1 MEKYIKDNAFLARWI
16 VGDLSP
22 QELEKFQKSDDYPV
36 LKRINDASQNLKA
49 PTFND
54 QALLNKLQELNNSQS
69 TRPKGKVIKLIP
81 NWAYAAAAVVIAFGV
96 FYVMTMKSH
105 FETGFSEQLAVVL
118 PDNSEVQ
125 LNANS
130 HLDYKTIGW
139 KSNRALQLDGEAF
152 FDVEKGESF
161 KVLTDVGMVEVLG
174 TEFNVI
180 SRDSYFEV
188 QCMEGKVRVTSTIL
202 NKKVILLPGDAVRVV
217 NNSLEEWDF
226 ALTESNW
233 TLGESTFKNTPI
245 NQVLMSLE
253 NQFDIT
259 LDKSNIDSNK
269 RFTGAFTH
277 KDLKLAL
284 KTVSVPMGLSYS
296 VNKETGVILLNSNNN
311 N

>member
-16 VGDLSP
+16 AGDLSP

-54 QALLNKLQELNNSQS
+54 QALLSKLQELNNSQS
-69 TRPKGKVIKLIP
+69 TRPKGKVVKLIP

-105 FETGFSEQLAVVL
+105 FDTGFSEQLAVVL
-118 PDNSEVQ
+118 PDNSEVK

-139 KSNRALQLDGEAF
+139 KSNRALQLNGEAF

-188 QCMEGKVRVTSTIL
+188 QCMEGKVRVTSAVL
-202 NKKVILLPGDAVRVV
+202 NKNVILLPGDAVRVV
-217 NNSLEEWDF
+217 NNSLEKWDF

>member
-16 VGDLSP
+16 AGDLSP

-54 QALLNKLQELNNSQS
+54 QALLSKLQELNNSQS
-69 TRPKGKVIKLIP
+69 TRPKGKVVKLIP

-105 FETGFSEQLAVVL
+105 FDTGFSEQLSVVL
-118 PDNSEVQ
+118 PDNSEVK

-139 KSNRALQLDGEAF
+139 KSNRALQLNGEAF

-188 QCMEGKVRVTSTIL
+188 QCMEGKVRVTSAVL
-202 NKKVILLPGDAVRVV
+202 NKNVILLPGDAVRVV

>member
-16 VGDLSP
+16 AGDLSP

-54 QALLNKLQELNNSQS
+54 QALLSKLQELNNSQS
-69 TRPKGKVIKLIP
+69 TRPKGKVVKLIP

-105 FETGFSEQLAVVL
+105 FDTGFSEQLAVVL
-118 PDNSEVQ
+118 PDNSEVK

-139 KSNRALQLDGEAF
+139 KSNRALQLNGEAF

-188 QCMEGKVRVTSTIL
+188 QCMEGKVRVTSAVL
-202 NKKVILLPGDAVRVV
+202 NKNVILLPGDAVRVV